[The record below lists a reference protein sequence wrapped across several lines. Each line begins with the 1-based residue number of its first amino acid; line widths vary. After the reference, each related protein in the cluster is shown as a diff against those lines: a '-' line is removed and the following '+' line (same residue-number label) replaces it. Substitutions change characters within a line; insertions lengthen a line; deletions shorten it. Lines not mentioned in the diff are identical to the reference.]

1 MESSFQPPTWKPTK
15 SKTGKQMSNA
25 KYPEVKVKLIGQD
38 GNAFA
43 IMGAVQKAL
52 KQHGVS
58 KEEIDA
64 YLKDSMSGDYNHLL
78 QTAMAWVTVK

>member
-1 MESSFQPPTWKPTK
+1 MESSSQPPTWKPTK
-15 SKTGKQMSNA
+15 KGKQMSDV
-25 KYPEVKVKLIGQD
+25 KYPAIKVKLVGQD

-43 IMGAVQKAL
+43 IMGAVKSAL
-52 KQHGVS
+52 KKHGVS